1 MHIKATLNLTC
12 LDLTPLT
19 ILLLYYPRKSTS
31 NSCYLT
37 QVKFLYQNLKAHTHQ
52 ILTTN
57 ISPNPKISLPIFTQK
72 SIQSPI
78 KTKFWVTW
86 WLCWLILEESSND
99 PLINSMITMGEGIWT
114 LNISI
119 GNTWRCQLNYK
130 TLGKRKQQ
138 FCGDLEAWLGCF

>member
-19 ILLLYYPRKSTS
+19 ILLLYYPRKLTS

-37 QVKFLYQNLKAHTHQ
+37 QVKFLNQNLKAHTHQ

-57 ISPNPKISLPIFTQK
+57 ISPNPKISLPIFTQN

-86 WLCWLILEESSND
+86 WLCWLILKESGND
-99 PLINSMITMGEGIWT
+99 PLINSMITMGEGI
-114 LNISI
+114 
-119 GNTWRCQLNYK
+119 
-130 TLGKRKQQ
+130 
-138 FCGDLEAWLGCF
+138 

>member
-37 QVKFLYQNLKAHTHQ
+37 QVKFLNQNLKAHTHQ

-72 SIQSPI
+72 SFQSPI
-78 KTKFWVTW
+78 KTKFWVMW
-86 WLCWLILEESSND
+86 WLCWLILKESGND

-130 TLGKRKQQ
+130 ALGERKQQ